1 MKADK
6 RFLVAR
12 IAGEM
17 KPSDIPVAP
26 GVDVDAIKKGDDDP
40 LEVVVEVPEG
50 KSTRGWYYTGEAL
63 KNIVDKV
70 NSNTLAGF
78 LGHQEPEK
86 VATEFPLPVTHWIGA
101 KWENGRAY
109 FRGVIDKV
117 ASDLK
122 RWIRSGR
129 IRQVSIF
136 GVPKLKT
143 VNGETRV
150 IGYNALSIDWTPLD
164 RAGMPTRIVAVGEVD
179 STFGDSLFGDSLDG
193 EMDGSHEDPRFV
205 PVGEMEGDD
214 VEMKLEEMLAAI
226 RSAVAKGEM
235 TLETVLGEIGYTKE
249 QVVDL
254 FAGEQIK
261 ALQTAREAGTKIVA
275 ALGLSKD
282 LPVEEAVSIAG
293 EMAAVWKSLGFD
305 KNKPEDVTTVA
316 GEMANLY
323 SEKATAALKSRIDK
337 IVGNKVTGKEAQGF
351 FTGLLSRTFTDPSVT
366 DEMIAGELD
375 NLLNDENIKAL
386 ISNQFV
392 DQSPGV
398 GGSTSTQGS
407 SKQNVRVKTVS
418 L

>member
-1 MKADK
+1 MKVDK
-6 RFLVAR
+6 RFLAAR

-26 GVDVDAIKKGDDDP
+26 GVNLDELKKDDNDP

-50 KSTRGWYYTGEAL
+50 KSTRGWYYTGESL

-101 KWENGRAY
+101 KWENGKAY

-129 IRQVSIF
+129 VRQVSIF
-136 GVPKLKT
+136 GIPKLKT
-143 VNGETRV
+143 VNGETFV
-150 IGYNALSIDWTPLD
+150 TGYNALSIDWTPLD

-179 STFGDSLFGDSLDG
+179 STFGDSLGE
-193 EMDGSHEDPRFV
+193 EMDGSHEEFV

-214 VEMKLEEMLAAI
+214 VEMKLEEMFAAI

-337 IVGNKVTGKEAQGF
+337 VVGNKVTGKEAQSF
-351 FTGLLSRTFTDPSVT
+351 FTGLLSRTFTDTSAT
-366 DEMIAGELD
+366 DEMIASELD

-398 GGSTSTQGS
+398 GGSTGPQGS
-407 SKQNVRVKTVS
+407 PKQNVRVKTVS

>member
-1 MKADK
+1 MEVDK
-6 RFLVAR
+6 RFLAAR

-26 GVDVDAIKKGDDDP
+26 GVNLDELKKDDNDP

-50 KSTRGWYYTGEAL
+50 KSTRGWYYTGESL

-86 VATEFPLPVTHWIGA
+86 VATEFPPPVTHWIGA
-101 KWENGRAY
+101 KWENGKAY

-129 IRQVSIF
+129 VRQVSIF
-136 GVPKLKT
+136 GIPKLKT
-143 VNGETRV
+143 VNGETLV
-150 IGYNALSIDWTPLD
+150 TGYNALSIDWTPLD

-179 STFGDSLFGDSLDG
+179 STFGDSLGE

-254 FAGEQIK
+254 FAGEQMK
-261 ALQTAREAGTKIVA
+261 SLQTAREAGTKIVA
-275 ALGLSKD
+275 ALGFPKD

-323 SEKATAALKSRIDK
+323 SEKATASLKSRIDK
-337 IVGNKVTGKEAQGF
+337 IVENKVTGKEAQGF
-351 FTGLLSRTFTDPSVT
+351 FTGLLSRTFTDASAT
-366 DEMIAGELD
+366 DEMIASELD

-398 GGSTSTQGS
+398 GGSTGTQGS

>member
-1 MKADK
+1 MKVDR

-26 GVDVDAIKKGDDDP
+26 GVDVDAIKEGDDDP

-50 KSTRGWYYTGEAL
+50 RSTRGWYYTGEAL

-101 KWENGRAY
+101 KWENGKAY

-136 GVPKLKT
+136 GIPKLKT

-150 IGYNALSIDWTPLD
+150 VGYDALSIDWTPLD
-164 RAGMPTRIVAVGEVD
+164 RAGMPTRVVAVGEMD
-179 STFGDSLFGDSLDG
+179 STFRDSLDG
-193 EMDGSHEDPRFV
+193 EMDGSHEDLRSV
-205 PVGEMEGDD
+205 PEGEMEGDD
-214 VEMKLEEMLAAI
+214 VEMKLEEMLATI

-254 FAGEQIK
+254 FAGEQMK
-261 ALQTAREAGTKIVA
+261 ALQAAKEAGTKIVA
-275 ALGLSKD
+275 ALGLPKD
-282 LPVEEAVSIAG
+282 LPVEEAVAIAG

-316 GEMANLY
+316 GEMVNLY
-323 SEKATAALKSRIDK
+323 LEKATADLKSRIAK
-337 IVGNKVTGKEAQGF
+337 VVGDKVTGKEAQGF
-351 FTGLLSRTFTDPSVT
+351 FTGLLSRTITDPSAT

-398 GGSTSTQGS
+398 GGSISTQGS
-407 SKQNVRVKTVS
+407 SKQNVRIKKVS